1 MPMKSPN
8 EEVFRLGNMKRKARK
23 EREVRTDLESSRES
37 GSHKKS
43 TRVVQSTAN
52 QKN

>member
-8 EEVFRLGNMKRKARK
+8 REVFSTSKLEKENKR
-23 EREVRTDLESSRES
+23 EREVRTDPESRKES

-43 TRVVQSTAN
+43 PRELN
-52 QKN
+52 PEK